1 MRKPFIAGNW
11 KMNLTDEEALKF
23 VDQVVERVPSIES
36 VDYAVCGQAVSLKD
50 MKERAVG
57 TNLQIGAQNVHEE
70 EKGAFTG
77 EISASALTSVGVK
90 LAIIGHSERR
100 EYYNDTDE
108 RINLK
113 VKTALNHGIT
123 PILCVGEQLEERE
136 AGRAESVVRKQLE
149 DALDGIEA
157 GRAADIVIA
166 YEPVWAIGTGKSS
179 SPEDAGAMCGTIR
192 RFLFDTYGP
201 ETAESIRIQYGGSVK
216 PENIRSY
223 MAEEDIDG
231 ALVGGASLD
240 VDSYLSL
247 IEETAK

>member
-166 YEPVWAIGTGKSS
+166 YEPVWQSERANHLHQKMPERCAEPFAAFSLTRMVRRRQNRFAFNTVEVSS
-179 SPEDAGAMCGTIR
+179 R
-192 RFLFDTYGP
+192 RTFAVIWQKKTLT
-201 ETAESIRIQYGGSVK
+201 V
-216 PENIRSY
+216 RS
-223 MAEEDIDG
+223 
-231 ALVGGASLD
+231 
-240 VDSYLSL
+240 
-247 IEETAK
+247 

>member
-11 KMNLTDEEALKF
+11 KMNLTDEDALKF

-36 VDYAVCGQAVSLKD
+36 VEYAVCGQAVSLKG

-100 EYYNDTDE
+100 EHYNDTDE

-136 AGRAESVVRKQLE
+136 AGRAEPVVRKQLE
-149 DALDGIEA
+149 DALDGIES

-166 YEPVWAIGTGKSS
+166 YEPVWRLEQENHPHQKM
-179 SPEDAGAMCGTIR
+179 PERCAQPFAAFSLTHTVR
-192 RFLFDTYGP
+192 RRQNRFAFNTVEVSNRRTFAVIWQKKTL
-201 ETAESIRIQYGGSVK
+201 TA
-216 PENIRSY
+216 RS
-223 MAEEDIDG
+223 
-231 ALVGGASLD
+231 
-240 VDSYLSL
+240 
-247 IEETAK
+247 